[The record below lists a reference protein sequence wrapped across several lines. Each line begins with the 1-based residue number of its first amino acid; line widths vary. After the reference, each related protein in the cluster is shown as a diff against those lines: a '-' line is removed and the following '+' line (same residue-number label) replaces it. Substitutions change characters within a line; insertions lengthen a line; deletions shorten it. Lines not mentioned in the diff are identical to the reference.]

1 MKILSII
8 IAASIALTS
17 SSFAAKKG
25 GEGKGRKG
33 HKNHPKIGLVLKQYD
48 ANGNKT
54 LDSDELEKLKADYA
68 KLAPLV
74 GLDKNGNGTL
84 ESEEIAA
91 ITDKAS
97 KRGGKAKKAGKAKK
111 EGKARKAGKAKK
123 EGQAAKAGK
132 PAGKGKKKK
141 NQ

>member
-33 HKNHPKIGLVLKQYD
+33 HKNHPKIGQVLKQYD

-74 GLDKNGNGTL
+74 GLDKNGDGTL
-84 ESEEIAA
+84 GTDEISA
-91 ITDKAS
+91 ITEKAS
-97 KRGGKAKKAGKAKK
+97 KRGGKAGKAGKAKK
-111 EGKARKAGKAKK
+111 AGKAP
-123 EGQAAKAGK
+123 KAEK
-132 PAGKGKKKK
+132 AAGKGKKKK

>member
-54 LDSDELEKLKADYA
+54 LDSDELEKLKTDYA

-74 GLDKNGNGTL
+74 GLDKNGDGILGTDEL
-84 ESEEIAA
+84 SA
-91 ITDKAS
+91 ITEKAS
-97 KRGGKAKKAGKAKK
+97 KRGGKAGKAGKAKK
-111 EGKARKAGKAKK
+111 AGK
-123 EGQAAKAGK
+123 AAKAGK
-132 PAGKGKKKK
+132 TAGKGKKK

>member
-33 HKNHPKIGLVLKQYD
+33 HKNHPKIGLILKQYD

-74 GLDKNGNGTL
+74 GLDKNGDGTL
-84 ESEEIAA
+84 GTDEISA
-91 ITDKAS
+91 ITEKAS
-97 KRGGKAKKAGKAKK
+97 KRGGKAGKAGKAKK
-111 EGKARKAGKAKK
+111 AGKAP
-123 EGQAAKAGK
+123 KAEK
-132 PAGKGKKKK
+132 AAGKGKKKK

>member
-25 GEGKGRKG
+25 GEGKAGKGRKG
-33 HKNHPKIGLVLKQYD
+33 HPKIGAILKQYD
-48 ANGNKT
+48 ANSNKT
-54 LDSDELEKLKADYA
+54 LDGDEIEKLKADYA

-74 GLDKNGNGTL
+74 GLDKNGDGTL
-84 ESEEIAA
+84 GTDEVSA
-91 ITDKAS
+91 ITEKAS
-97 KRGGKAKKAGKAKK
+97 KRGGKAGKAGKGKKAGKA
-111 EGKARKAGKAKK
+111 
-123 EGQAAKAGK
+123 AKAGNA
-132 PAGKGKKKK
+132 AGKGKKKK